1 MTVGTSEHPLRVAVI
16 GSGPA
21 AFYAVEQLF
30 KQSAAV
36 VDVDMFERLPAPHGL
51 VRYGVAPDHAKIKT
65 VTRAYDTIAGHD
77 RFRFFGNVEYGR
89 HVTLDDL
96 SHHYHAVVFA
106 TGAQTDRHMGIPGER
121 ASALSDEECCEF
133 VRTRLALVMAAAKDR
148 LRTTGLNTSNV
159 VIDEGHLGR
168 KGAGDRRRVE
178 RRKGGDRRKADQP
191 HKIPATGDRRR
202 TQRRSKDRR
211 AAGKKAD

>member
-1 MTVGTSEHPLRVAVI
+1 MEN
-16 GSGPA
+16 
-21 AFYAVEQLF
+21 
-30 KQSAAV
+30 
-36 VDVDMFERLPAPHGL
+36 
-51 VRYGVAPDHAKIKT
+51 
-65 VTRAYDTIAGHD
+65 DTIRSSG
-77 RFRFFGNVEYGR
+77 GNTLVDLWVEGKVR
-89 HVTLDDL
+89 GICV
-96 SHHYHAVVFA
+96 SR
-106 TGAQTDRHMGIPGER
+106 GAIAAHMGIPGER

-133 VRTRLALVMAAAKDR
+133 VRTRLVLVMAAAKER
-148 LRTTGLNTSNV
+148 LRTTGLNASNV